1 MAQMT
6 TKSVSL
12 FANSLVTSLF
22 IIAFGFSNPAKAADV
37 NPLRP
42 VDESSPRVTLQG
54 FIETIDEAY
63 LGMADLMKS
72 YEASDRLYLSA
83 EKRKRQFEIL
93 SNGTKA
99 VQFLDT
105 SRISPVLKDTVAVER
120 ALQLKEILDRID
132 LPAFDAIPDRDA
144 IARSSAKRWRLP
156 NTEVD
161 IVLIESGPRA
171 GDWLIS
177 ADTVD
182 RLPAFYDAVKNLP
195 YKPGP
200 AKQAADAYRTL
211 SSNRT
216 TTIYGAFT
224 SSPIGL
230 EAIIPTRW
238 MLSLPAWAKA
248 QIAGVTLWQW
258 FGFVFGFLV
267 GLLFVFGVYR
277 LARRLAQ
284 RKEDGAAPGWHSLL
298 TPLAI
303 ILLAGVLGPLIC
315 KILRISGSPLVVI
328 AFVQTITLYVSAAWL
343 SLIGA
348 GILGELVV
356 ASERLRPQSL
366 DSQLIRLGVRFV
378 GIVIAIGLLMRA
390 GDELGFPA
398 YSMLAG
404 LGVGGLAVALAAR
417 DSLANLFGSV
427 LIMFEKPFR
436 VGHRIRLSSSEGV
449 VEDVGYRSTRIRTAD
464 NSLISI
470 PNDTI
475 VNATVENLTMRT
487 MFRQRLLV
495 QVTYD
500 TTRDKLEALADGI
513 RQLIA
518 DHPMTNK
525 DNFHV
530 RFNDFGDSSLNVLV
544 IFYLI
549 VPDYAAELRE
559 REDVLLKIMDLAKEL
574 GVEFAFP
581 TRTLHVES
589 MPAAARSGAVGAD
602 IAHFEAAQARRG

>member
-6 TKSVSL
+6 TKSVTH
-12 FANSLVTSLF
+12 FTNSLITSLF
-22 IIAFGFSNPAKAADV
+22 IIVFGFSNLAKAADV

-42 VDESSPRVTLQG
+42 VDESSPRATLEG

-63 LGMADLMKS
+63 LGMANFLKS
-72 YEASDRLYLSA
+72 YAASNHLYLSA
-83 EKRKRQFEIL
+83 EERKRQFEIL
-93 SNGTKA
+93 SNGTKT

-120 ALQLKEILDRID
+120 ALQLKEILDRIE
-132 LPAFDAIPDRDA
+132 LPALAAIPDRDA

-156 NTEVD
+156 NTEID
-161 IVLIESGPRA
+161 IILIENGPRA
-171 GDWLIS
+171 GDWLVS

-182 RLPAFYDAVKNLP
+182 RLPAFYEAVKDLP

-200 AKQAADAYRTL
+200 AKQAADAYRAL

-238 MLSLPAWAKA
+238 MLSLPVWAKA

-277 LARRLAQ
+277 LARRLA
-284 RKEDGAAPGWHSLL
+284 RRREDDAVPGWHSLL

-303 ILLAGVLGPLIC
+303 ILLAGVLGPLMC
-315 KILRISGSPLVVI
+315 KVLRISGSPLVII
-328 AFVQTITLYVSAAWL
+328 AFVQTITLYLSAAWL

-348 GILGELVV
+348 GILGEAVV

-404 LGVGGLAVALAAR
+404 LGVGGLA
-417 DSLANLFGSV
+417 
-427 LIMFEKPFR
+427 
-436 VGHRIRLSSSEGV
+436 SSS
-449 VEDVGYRSTRIRTAD
+449 T
-464 NSLISI
+464 
-470 PNDTI
+470 
-475 VNATVENLTMRT
+475 
-487 MFRQRLLV
+487 
-495 QVTYD
+495 
-500 TTRDKLEALADGI
+500 
-513 RQLIA
+513 
-518 DHPMTNK
+518 
-525 DNFHV
+525 
-530 RFNDFGDSSLNVLV
+530 
-544 IFYLI
+544 
-549 VPDYAAELRE
+549 
-559 REDVLLKIMDLAKEL
+559 
-574 GVEFAFP
+574 
-581 TRTLHVES
+581 
-589 MPAAARSGAVGAD
+589 
-602 IAHFEAAQARRG
+602 